1 MDLSAFLTGQ
11 FMGVALVFARI
22 GGVMM
27 YMPALGEAFVPV
39 RHRVAFALLLS
50 LALYPSLPV
59 GPQSLDAPA
68 LLVAALGIELT
79 LGVWIGMTAR
89 ILLGALQFA
98 GFQIG
103 MIIGLSNAFSPDIGS
118 FQGSTLI
125 STGLMLAGVAV
136 IFALDLH
143 HVIIGALVMS
153 YEVFPP
159 GLMMAGDL
167 AQQIVRAVAQSFYIG
182 LSVAAP
188 FFVMGL
194 LINLGMGL
202 AARMMPTLPVF
213 FVAAPMLIAAGL
225 LLLGVAAPLML
236 REWAE
241 RFADWLG
248 LLVF

>member
-1 MDLSAFLTGQ
+1 
-11 FMGVALVFARI
+11 MGVALVFARI
-22 GGVMM
+22 GAVVM
-27 YMPALGEAFVPV
+27 YMPALGETFVPI
-39 RHRVAFALLLS
+39 RHRIALALLLS
-50 LALYPSLPV
+50 LALYPTLPV
-59 GPQSLDAPA
+59 GPQSLDAPG

-79 LGVWIGMTAR
+79 LGLWIGMTAR

-103 MIIGLSNAFSPDIGS
+103 MIVGLSNAFSPDIGS

-159 GLMMAGDL
+159 GLLMTGDL

-213 FVAAPMLIAAGL
+213 FVAAPVLIAAGL
-225 LLLGVAAPLML
+225 FLLAVAAPLML
-236 REWAE
+236 REWAT
-241 RFADWLG
+241 RFAEWLG

>member
-1 MDLSAFLTGQ
+1 
-11 FMGVALVFARI
+11 MGVALVFARI